1 MRYLLLLSAV
11 VLCRT
16 TSLQAEP
23 QIVELRL
30 DMPVELSLAGGTT
43 LTLLWREVADS
54 RCPESVTCIWEGE
67 VGGTFDVVGAQTWPV
82 SLTRHHDGDERATA
96 TAGGLLLRLLE
107 ITPYPQDEA
116 GVDRTDYRAR
126 LIVAAPGE
134 DLPDII
140 TAIQQQTWGTIKRQ
154 ETGT

>member
-16 TSLQAEP
+16 TNLQAEP

-30 DMPVELSLAGGTT
+30 DMPVELSLAGATT

-54 RCPESVTCIWEGE
+54 RCPETVTCIWEGE

-96 TAGGLLLRLLE
+96 TVGGVQVRLLE

-116 GVDRTDYRAR
+116 GVARADYHAR
-126 LIVAAPGE
+126 LIVAAPGD
-134 DLPDII
+134 DLPDVI
-140 TAIQQQTWGTIKRQ
+140 TAVQGCTWAHVKRQ

>member
-1 MRYLLLLSAV
+1 
-11 VLCRT
+11 
-16 TSLQAEP
+16 
-23 QIVELRL
+23 VELRL
-30 DMPVELSLAGGTT
+30 DVPVELSLASGTT

-96 TAGGLLLRLLE
+96 AAGGLQMRLLE
-107 ITPYPQDEA
+107 ITPYPLDEA
-116 GVDRTDYRAR
+116 GVARIDYRAR
-126 LIVAAPGE
+126 IMVAPVGE
-134 DLPDII
+134 SLPDIV
-140 TAIQQQTWGTIKRQ
+140 TAIQQETWGHIKRQ